1 VLVNDDKRQDS
12 DPGAFDGAEAV
23 QNRRYLR
30 QVGICKQVGLF
41 AIAATACYQLVYLL
55 TDPAY
60 YQGILLINL
69 AFMLVYALGIGLN
82 ASHHHFLARN
92 VVIINAAVHVFF
104 VNIFIGSEAGV
115 HLFYFGL
122 GSLLSFQFYPIR
134 LRTYTLYMAVLTAL
148 FLICHFLFD
157 EQTALSP
164 VPSPLVDVI
173 YAGSATGLV
182 ILIGVTLYL
191 FGQSIED
198 SEQTLTRLSKVDQL
212 TGLANRHH
220 MKAFL
225 DATWAQACRNQ
236 QPLSILLGDVD
247 HFKRYN
253 DAHGHP
259 AGDQCLKQVSQVF
272 HSKIQRQA
280 DLVVRYGGEEIL
292 VILSQTDLDG
302 ALQKA
307 GEIRRSV
314 EDLKIINEGEHPP
327 SPVTISF
334 GVASS
339 NSPAGTTPEKLI
351 QMADKALY
359 KAKSGGRNR
368 VETLSSN
375 V

>member
-1 VLVNDDKRQDS
+1 MEEINTQDS
-12 DPGAFDGAEAV
+12 SPDIHDGAEAV
-23 QNRRYLR
+23 QNRRHLR
-30 QVGICKQVGLF
+30 QVSICNQVGLF

-60 YQGILLINL
+60 YQGILLTNL
-69 AFMLVYALGIGLN
+69 AFMLVYALGVGLN
-82 ASHHHFLARN
+82 SWRHHFLARN
-92 VVIINAAVHVFF
+92 LVIINAAVHVFC

-134 LRTYTLYMAVLTAL
+134 LATYTLNMALLTAL
-148 FLICHFLFD
+148 FLVCHFLFD
-157 EQTALSP
+157 QQTAVSP
-164 VPSPLVDVI
+164 VPSPLVDMI
-173 YAGSATGLV
+173 YAGSAVGVV
-182 ILIGVTLYL
+182 ILMGVTLYL
-191 FGQSIED
+191 FGQSIDD

-225 DATWAQACRNQ
+225 DAAWAQACRNQ
-236 QPLSILLGDVD
+236 QPVSILLGDVD

-272 HSKIQRQA
+272 QSVIQRQT

-302 ALQKA
+302 AYQKA
-307 GEIRRSV
+307 EEIRRSV
-314 EDLKIINEGEHPP
+314 ENLQIINEGERPP
-327 SPVTISF
+327 SPVTISI

-339 NSPAGTTPEKLI
+339 NAPAGTTPEKLI
-351 QMADKALY
+351 QVADKALY
-359 KAKSGGRNR
+359 KAKSEGRNR